1 MAWNKII
8 TTIILNACLCLL
20 YLWRDMKGIDLL
32 AYQSA
37 YADPRWSRNQ
47 RNFSDSND
55 TSFIER
61 GKINVNVNVNNFLNF
76 NEECNSQLFPF
87 NTAPYLPL
95 TVYTYIRV
103 KSVTG
108 RPKTCPNS
116 RIQKPIQNPN
126 TQLQSNSQK
135 LQRWICLGRVVLLPY
150 MLLHNV

>member
-1 MAWNKII
+1 
-8 TTIILNACLCLL
+8 
-20 YLWRDMKGIDLL
+20 MKGIDLL

-37 YADPRWSRNQ
+37 YVDPRWSRNQ

-95 TVYTYIRV
+95 TVYTYIRL

-108 RPKTCPNS
+108 RPKTYPNS
-116 RIQKPIQNPN
+116 RIKKPIQNPN

-135 LQRWICLGRVVLLPY
+135 LQR
-150 MLLHNV
+150 